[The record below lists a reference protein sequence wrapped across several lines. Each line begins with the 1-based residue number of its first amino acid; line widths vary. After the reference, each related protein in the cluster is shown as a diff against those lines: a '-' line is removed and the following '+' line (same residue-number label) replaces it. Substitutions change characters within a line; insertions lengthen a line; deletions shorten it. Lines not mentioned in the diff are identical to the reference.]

1 MSKEDLKKRAIY
13 FLDRIKE
20 LNPKYNAILYVFDE
34 QKIFEQIKKLESKDK
49 NSLVYGKFFTIKDSF
64 VTIDAPT
71 TAGDKYLEGFM
82 SPYNATVV
90 QRLLNAGAILIG
102 KTNMDSWGFGG
113 STENSAY
120 GPTRNPFDVERVAGG
135 SSGGSACAVALDFCD
150 FSIGEDT
157 GGSIRNPAAY
167 CGIYGYK
174 PTYGMISRYGCIAYA
189 SSLDTV
195 GVFSKDLA
203 LMSDVID
210 IIRGSDG
217 NDMTIDDSLF
227 DKKFIP
233 KKTFA
238 YSEDLIPD
246 GTNAELRDEYLNFI
260 EKLKSLGY
268 KAINVKFNF
277 FDISVPVY
285 YITAMSEASTNLA
298 RYHGTRYGKF
308 WREFEENKDT
318 RNKFTNWEELFVES
332 RTLGFGDEAKRRITL
347 GSYVLSEGYY
357 DAYYKKAQEIRNY
370 IRSVYDEIFQNADFV
385 LSPVTPGPA
394 PKIGEKITD
403 PVAAYMDDIYTVTVN
418 LADLPAIS
426 FPVAKYK
433 NGLPMGFQIIGPK
446 GSDFELINVLS
457 KFTE

>member
-1 MSKEDLKKRAIY
+1 MDIQNLKNKARE
-13 FLDRIKE
+13 FLSRISE
-20 LNPKYNAILYVFDE
+20 LNPKYNAILYVLDE
-34 QKIFEQIKKLESKDK
+34 NTIFHQIDGLESKDK
-49 NSLVYGKFFTIKDSF
+49 KSPVFGKFFTVKDSF
-64 VTIDAPT
+64 VTVDAPT
-71 TAGDKYLEGFM
+71 TAGDRYVEGFM

-90 QRLLNAGAILIG
+90 QRLLDAGAILIG
-102 KTNMDSWGFGG
+102 KTNMDSWGFGS

-174 PTYGMISRYGCIAYA
+174 PTYGVISRYGCIAYA

-195 GVFSKDLA
+195 GVFSKDLK
-203 LMSDVID
+203 LMHDVISV
-210 IIRGSDG
+210 IRGSDG
-217 NDMTIDDSLF
+217 KDMTIDESLF
-227 DKKFIP
+227 TKSFQM

-238 YSEDLIPD
+238 YSEDLIPP
-246 GTNAELRDEYLNFI
+246 GTNPELVNAYLSLI
-260 EKLKSLGY
+260 EKLKNLGY
-268 KAINVKFNF
+268 KAINVKFDF

-298 RYHGTRYGKF
+298 RYHGTRYGRY
-308 WREFEENKDT
+308 WQS
-318 RNKFTNWEELFVES
+318 FVEKLGKNSDLSWEDVFFDS
-332 RTLGFGDEAKRRITL
+332 RTEGFGEEAKRRITL

-357 DAYYKKAQEIRNY
+357 DAYYKKAQEIRNH
-370 IRSVYDEIFQNADFV
+370 IRQVYENIFNEVDFI

-418 LADLPAIS
+418 LAGLPALA
-426 FPVAKYK
+426 FPFTKYS
-433 NGLPMGFQIIGPK
+433 NSLPLGMQIIGPK
-446 GSDFELINVLS
+446 GSDVELINILS
-457 KFTE
+457 DL

>member
-1 MSKEDLKKRAIY
+1 MDIQSLKNRARE
-13 FLDRIKE
+13 FLSRINE
-20 LNPKYNAILYVFDE
+20 LNQKYNAILYVLDE
-34 QKIFEQIKKLESKDK
+34 EAIFKQIDSLDTKNK
-49 NSLVYGKFFTIKDSF
+49 NSPIFGKFFTVKDSF

-71 TAGDKYLEGFM
+71 TAGDKYLEGFI
-82 SPYNATVV
+82 SPYDATVV
-90 QRLLNAGAILIG
+90 QRLLDAGAILIG

-195 GVFSKDLA
+195 GVFSKDIN
-203 LMSDVID
+203 LMRDVIGV
-210 IIRGSDG
+210 IRGSDSK
-217 NDMTIDDSLF
+217 DMTIDETLF
-227 DKKFIP
+227 DIKFDV

-246 GTNAELRDEYLNFI
+246 GTNTELRNEYLNFI
-260 EKLKSLGY
+260 EKLKTLGY
-268 KAINVKFNF
+268 NAINVKFDF

-298 RYHGTRYGKF
+298 RYHGTRYGRYWQSLVEKLDK
-308 WREFEENKDT
+308 NSHLS
-318 RNKFTNWEELFVES
+318 WEDIFFDS
-332 RTLGFGDEAKRRITL
+332 RTEGFGDEAKRRITL

-370 IRSVYDEIFQNADFV
+370 IRSTYEKIFQDADFV

-394 PKIGEKITD
+394 PRIGEKVTD

-418 LADLPAIS
+418 LAGLPAIA
-426 FPVAKYK
+426 FPVTKYE
-433 NGLPMGFQIIGPK
+433 NGLPMGLQLIGPK
-446 GSDFELINVLS
+446 GSDLELINILS
-457 KFTE
+457 NLNL